1 MKFFFLILFVLLTL
15 GCEKTQLFPVT
26 AEVLLEKISS
36 FKGKKA
42 VLVNIWA
49 LWCEPCVKEFPTIIQ
64 LNNENEDLEV
74 IFVSADFEEQF
85 QEVKY
90 FLKEQNAGSVSYI
103 KRQKDEL
110 FINALNPNWS
120 GSLPFTIIY
129 GKDSGLI
136 IDYWEGK
143 KSFSKFSEAI
153 NRALA
158 LDFARG
164 IR

>member
-1 MKFFFLILFVLLTL
+1 MKFFFLILFVFLTL

-110 FINALNPNWS
+110 FINGLNPNWS

-153 NRALA
+153 NKALV

>member
-1 MKFFFLILFVLLTL
+1 MKFFFLILFVLLTF

-49 LWCEPCVKEFPTIIQ
+49 SWCEPCVKEFPMIVQ

-103 KRQKDEL
+103 KRQKDGL